1 MKGKGKMLTY
11 WLLREET
18 EEEEI
23 EEEEPV
29 KEEFRDI
36 LEVEKCSSLIENL
49 GGYEMVDESVEMVSE
64 EARKEPDLID
74 ESTGQVHDRESAEEE
89 FLHKSDM
96 IGSVTTVKNTGQM
109 ERSEEGGSAGDSDS
123 TCSDMR
129 SCGLGETRM
138 EEECTNL

>member
-18 EEEEI
+18 

-64 EARKEPDLID
+64 EVRKEPDLID

-96 IGSVTTVKNTGQM
+96 IGSVTTVQNTGQM
-109 ERSEEGGSAGDSDS
+109 EGSSAGDSDS

-129 SCGLGETRM
+129 SCGETRV

>member
-11 WLLREET
+11 WLLR
-18 EEEEI
+18 EEEI

-36 LEVEKCSSLIENL
+36 LEVERCSSLIENL
-49 GGYEMVDESVEMVSE
+49 GGYEMVDESVEMASE
-64 EARKEPDLID
+64 EVRKEPDLID
-74 ESTGQVHDRESAEEE
+74 ESTGQVLDRESAEEE
-89 FLHKSDM
+89 FLHKSEM
-96 IGSVTTVKNTGQM
+96 IESVTTVKNTGQM

-123 TCSDMR
+123 TCSDM
-129 SCGLGETRM
+129 SGLGETRV

>member
-36 LEVEKCSSLIENL
+36 LEIERCSSLIENL
-49 GGYEMVDESVEMVSE
+49 GGYEMVDENVEMVSE
-64 EARKEPDLID
+64 EIRKEPDLID

-96 IGSVTTVKNTGQM
+96 IGPTQNTGQM

-123 TCSDMR
+123 TCSDVR
-129 SCGLGETRM
+129 SCGLGETRV